1 VLILRRRV
9 GEKILVGGSVEIE
22 IVEISK
28 SRVKLGVRAPAH
40 VPVVRK
46 EISTVAGENRTAL
59 ELVAG
64 EGVGR
69 LIGRL
74 SETLLNENQQRP
86 I

>member
-1 VLILRRRV
+1 M
-9 GEKILVGGSVEIE
+9 
-22 IVEISK
+22 
-28 SRVKLGVRAPAH
+28 A
-40 VPVVRK
+40 
-46 EISTVAGENRTAL
+46 TVAGENRRAL

-74 SETLLNENQQRP
+74 SETLLNENQRRP